1 MGEHALVHQNDDG
14 TLIDWRDYLLHL
26 SQPDSRQLGVR
37 VSGEQRKPFVNILKR
52 LVGDGAGICFHF
64 IAPSSSKRLIAWM
77 AAFGEVF
84 DSPDLGRLLR
94 EARFSTEQSSSM
106 CTLSELFDTEL
117 SRGIE
122 EMLARARSTFYWIR
136 DHEHAGDV

>member
-1 MGEHALVHQNDDG
+1 
-14 TLIDWRDYLLHL
+14 
-26 SQPDSRQLGVR
+26 
-37 VSGEQRKPFVNILKR
+37 
-52 LVGDGAGICFHF
+52 
-64 IAPSSSKRLIAWM
+64 M